1 MRPARLENLDLALWE
16 VRGALVSDIC
26 FDAVSTCVARRWLLG
41 ERIARCELIT
51 GQNVALVEAAPIV
64 SGNVRQLVLLS
75 LLRESG
81 SLAFVVVLGVRRS
94 DVEDLGLVLEQE
106 LDLLEGAETV
116 RSEDV
121 LLASAT
127 FLIFLLVLGCS
138 LLRLRLALLKLFL
151 LLLLA
156 NFEPILFNLELVE
169 RLLAPEVH
177 LDVLVVQAVQS

>member
-1 MRPARLENLDLALWE
+1 M
-16 VRGALVSDIC
+16 
-26 FDAVSTCVARRWLLG
+26 
-41 ERIARCELIT
+41 
-51 GQNVALVEAAPIV
+51 
-64 SGNVRQLVLLS
+64 RQLVLLS

-81 SLAFVVVLGVRRS
+81 GLAFVVVLGVRRS

>member
-1 MRPARLENLDLALWE
+1 M
-16 VRGALVSDIC
+16 
-26 FDAVSTCVARRWLLG
+26 
-41 ERIARCELIT
+41 
-51 GQNVALVEAAPIV
+51 
-64 SGNVRQLVLLS
+64 
-75 LLRESG
+75 LRESG

-127 FLIFLLVLGCS
+127 FMIFLYCLG
-138 LLRLRLALLKLFL
+138 LLTLLLELFL